1 MTLQQ
6 SPKEL
11 VGELN
16 RYRIEVSKLRNALNE
31 LDKEK
36 ESWFRKKEEF
46 SKKILDSIQK
56 IKDSK
61 AKRDFLTKEVR
72 ELKPKRDSINK
83 GIDSK
88 FKELENL
95 KKERSSLAKSLNIKE
110 TPSRIKQN
118 MEKLEFRIETEPMAF
133 DKEQALMKKIKE
145 LKNLYDDASVLFDI
159 DKKTKNNSEAIK
171 KMKREANETHK
182 SVQEKARQSQAL
194 HEEILK
200 ISVEIDKIKVDE
212 EDAFKKF
219 SEIKKKFNEA
229 NSQLK
234 EKLKAMND
242 VKNALDKIS
251 SERKERK
258 RAEQESFL
266 KSKEDEVN
274 EKIRKGQKLTTEDL
288 LVFQKFEKY

>member
-1 MTLQQ
+1 MSSQ
-6 SPKEL
+6 SAKDL
-11 VGELN
+11 VEELN
-16 RYRIEVSKLRNALNE
+16 KHRVEVSKLRNTLNE

-36 ESWFRKKEEF
+36 ESWFKKKKEL
-46 SKKILDSIQK
+46 SAKIRESIQK
-56 IKDSK
+56 IKDNK
-61 AKRDFLTKEVR
+61 NKRDALTLEVK

-83 GIDSK
+83 EIDSK

-95 KKERSSLAKSLNIKE
+95 KKEKSSLAKSLNIKE

-145 LKNLYDDASVLFDI
+145 LKNLYDDASVLFEV
-159 DKKTKNNSEAIK
+159 DKKTKDNSEAIK
-171 KMKREANETHK
+171 KMKMEANETHK

-212 EDAFKKF
+212 EYAFRKF
-219 SEIKKKFNEA
+219 SDVKRKFNEA

-242 VKNALDKIS
+242 VKNALDRIS

-288 LVFQKFEKY
+288 LVFQKLEKD